1 MSNSAINIFQEKL
14 DSSFQNLELIKL
26 ILSNKRIASSDLKSI
41 IITIVKLK
49 VGTRCS
55 FVYRHQTKDITKN
68 YEIQE
73 AILLINAALL
83 TDFFN
88 ADIFTTKET
97 TQLTSN
103 LKGEVKIK
111 STPAIQIVAPNFSH
125 DKVKNR
131 LIAIENNIYLRELGV
146 VNANWQLKKE
156 MADKYVQI
164 NKYIEIL
171 EPEIRELPI
180 KKDLNIVDMGSG
192 KGYLTFA
199 LYDYLSNKLKL
210 DPNIT
215 GIEFRQDMVDLSN
228 QISKIAG
235 FEKLNFEQGSIE
247 NAKLSQ
253 IDVLIAL
260 HACDTATDEAIFKGI
275 TSDASLI
282 VCAPCC
288 HKQIRKEMNITT
300 ELNGVTKHGILEERT
315 AETITD
321 GLRALIME
329 VFGYKTKVFEFISG
343 EHTPKNVMIIGRKT
357 KTSVDKE
364 KILNEISK
372 IKSIFGI
379 KVHRLETLLNI

>member
-1 MSNSAINIFQEKL
+1 
-14 DSSFQNLELIKL
+14 
-26 ILSNKRIASSDLKSI
+26 
-41 IITIVKLK
+41 
-49 VGTRCS
+49 
-55 FVYRHQTKDITKN
+55 
-68 YEIQE
+68 
-73 AILLINAALL
+73 
-83 TDFFN
+83 
-88 ADIFTTKET
+88 
-97 TQLTSN
+97 
-103 LKGEVKIK
+103 
-111 STPAIQIVAPNFSH
+111 
-125 DKVKNR
+125 
-131 LIAIENNIYLRELGV
+131 
-146 VNANWQLKKE
+146 
-156 MADKYVQI
+156 
-164 NKYIEIL
+164 
-171 EPEIRELPI
+171 
-180 KKDLNIVDMGSG
+180 MGSG

-199 LYDYLSNKLKL
+199 LYDYLCNKLKL

-235 FEKLNFEQGSIE
+235 FEKLKFEQGTIE

-275 TSDASLI
+275 ISEASLI

-288 HKQIRKEMNITT
+288 HKQIRKEMRITS
-300 ELNGVTKHGILEERT
+300 EFSEITKHGILEERT

-357 KTSVDKE
+357 KASVDKV

-372 IKSIFGI
+372 IKSMFGI
-379 KVHRLETLLNI
+379 KIHRLETLLNI